1 MVQETGIK
9 AIPMEKKRQK
19 ATWLSGKAFHIA
31 VRRREAKSKGEKKR
45 YNHLNAESQR
55 LARRETKAFFSDPCP
70 DREDNNRTGK
80 TRESLPERQRYQRNV
95 SCQDG
100 PDQGQTWYG
109 PNRSRRCGDPL
120 LLGVGGNLPLDRILP
135 SPLPVAD
142 IQKKANF
149 SFHQPGLFIGLLSS

>member
-80 TRESLPERQRYQRNV
+80 TRESLPEHQPYQRNV

-100 PDQGQTWYG
+100 LDQGQTWYG
-109 PNRSRRCGDPL
+109 PNRSRRCGEEMA
-120 LLGVGGNLPLDRILP
+120 RIHR
-135 SPLPVAD
+135 STV
-142 IQKKANF
+142 QKRSSRPRSSRRCDHGPRARP
-149 SFHQPGLFIGLLSS
+149 PGM

>member
-100 PDQGQTWYG
+100 A
-109 PNRSRRCGDPL
+109 
-120 LLGVGGNLPLDRILP
+120 GVEGEHQVACVDGGVQFRHDGNVETGV
-135 SPLPVAD
+135 SVVEVEEM
-142 IQKKANF
+142 
-149 SFHQPGLFIGLLSS
+149 

>member
-109 PNRSRRCGDPL
+109 PNRSRRCGDLVYPTERFTPAIPQF
-120 LLGVGGNLPLDRILP
+120 GQRILISENDP
-135 SPLPVAD
+135 NASRNP
-142 IQKKANF
+142 N
-149 SFHQPGLFIGLLSS
+149 SST

>member
-9 AIPMEKKRQK
+9 AIPMGKKRQK

-100 PDQGQTWYG
+100 LDQGQTWYG
-109 PNRSRRCGDPL
+109 PNRSRRCGEEMA
-120 LLGVGGNLPLDRILP
+120 RIHR
-135 SPLPVAD
+135 STV
-142 IQKKANF
+142 QKRSSRPRSSRWCDHGPRARP
-149 SFHQPGLFIGLLSS
+149 PGM